1 MQNFQNDKQHAI
13 EELLNMNK
21 KSTYAKT
28 DTPIHN
34 PQNELG
40 NIKKGI
46 NIPLDTLVILGLI
59 IILTEE
65 QCDTLLILALLYILA

>member
-34 PQNELG
+34 PQNEHG
-40 NIKKGI
+40 NIKKR
-46 NIPLDTLVILGLI
+46 NKYS
-59 IILTEE
+59 
-65 QCDTLLILALLYILA
+65 A